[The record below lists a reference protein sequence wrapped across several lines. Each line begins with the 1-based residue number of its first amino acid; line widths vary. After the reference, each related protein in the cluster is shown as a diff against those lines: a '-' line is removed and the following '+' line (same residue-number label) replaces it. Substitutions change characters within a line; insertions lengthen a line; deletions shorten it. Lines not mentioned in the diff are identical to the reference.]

1 MRGRDVAARLG
12 FGFVT
17 AVLAALVALPTLWLL
32 TAPFN
37 ARATLETAWPRPPT
51 LSNFRQVLA
60 NHDAVTGLLN
70 SALQATGSMLL
81 TTAVAALAAYARSRA
96 RIPGAR
102 VFTAL
107 LLMFS
112 SVIGGTVAMVP
123 IYNIILKMGLIDT
136 QLGVILVMS
145 GGLLP
150 TAIFLLLD
158 FVNGLPRSYEESAA
172 VCGARPWQYLPQ
184 VIVPLIR
191 PGLMVVGV
199 WAFVGVWGSFLTP
212 YILLRSNRNL
222 PASVQAYQFY
232 NDNGQPVL
240 TLVSAYSFLYVLP
253 VLLLY
258 LWVNWKYGFRFFGGI
273 KG

>member
-1 MRGRDVAARLG
+1 MRGREVAARLA
-12 FGFVT
+12 FGVVT
-17 AVLAALVALPTLWLL
+17 TLLATFFALPCLWLVL
-32 TAPFN
+32 APFN
-37 ARATLETAWPRPPT
+37 ARATLATVLPSPPSLT
-51 LSNFRQVLA
+51 NFRAVLG
-60 NHDAVTGLLN
+60 NHDAVVGLLN
-70 SALQATGSMLL
+70 SGIQALGSMLL
-81 TTAVAALAAYARSRA
+81 TVAVAALAAYALSRA
-96 RIPGAR
+96 RVPGAR
-102 VFTAL
+102 AFTAV

-112 SVIGGTVAMVP
+112 SVVSGTVAMVP
-123 IYNIILKMGLIDT
+123 IYNIILKLGLIDT
-136 QLGVILVMS
+136 QLGVILVMT

-158 FVNGLPRSYEESAA
+158 FVNALPKSYEESAA

-184 VIVPLIR
+184 VIFPLIR

-212 YILLRSNRNL
+212 YILLRSNSNL

-258 LWVNWKYGFRFFGGI
+258 LWVNWRYGFRFFGGI